1 MKVTIEV
8 QKRYIFVTL
17 YYDGFVWIG
26 GNLLF
31 ITLMGGMKNP
41 DETRGRH
48 FKGRNRRDT
57 GQEEGGTHVFYSD
70 FSGHG
75 TETSK

>member
-1 MKVTIEV
+1 
-8 QKRYIFVTL
+8 
-17 YYDGFVWIG
+17 
-26 GNLLF
+26 
-31 ITLMGGMKNP
+31 MGGMKNP

>member
-1 MKVTIEV
+1 MVKAI
-8 QKRYIFVTL
+8 I
-17 YYDGFVWIG
+17 
-26 GNLLF
+26 LLF
-31 ITLMGGMKNP
+31 ITLYGEGMKNS

-57 GQEEGGTHVFYSD
+57 GQEEGGTHMFYSD

-75 TETSK
+75 TETSN

>member
-1 MKVTIEV
+1 MVIISSPAYCFFAYYGGV
-8 QKRYIFVTL
+8 RY
-17 YYDGFVWIG
+17 
-26 GNLLF
+26 
-31 ITLMGGMKNP
+31 P
-41 DETRGRH
+41 ETRGRH
-48 FKGRNRRDT
+48 FKGINRRYT